1 MHVPLID
8 VPLMEVPLI
17 GVHSTGVPL
26 IDVLLIS
33 WAINLHR
40 CYHWHRC
47 KKGKKNVEDTL
58 IKGTCGTE
66 ISASFKPSRAS
77 HNGAAPLV
85 RLWWII
91 VACEALS

>member
-1 MHVPLID
+1 MHVPLIG

-47 KKGKKNVEDTL
+47 KKGKKNPALELGFPPVNPLRPVHTL
-58 IKGTCGTE
+58 
-66 ISASFKPSRAS
+66 
-77 HNGAAPLV
+77 
-85 RLWWII
+85 
-91 VACEALS
+91 